1 MQHLENISSVFL
13 FQPLLKTSRLLLSPV
28 ISLQAKQL
36 FDYLLSACGREFKG
50 EVFFP
55 LHKKQLCQKFCKD
68 SLLLSVKLSF
78 LHEEDLHCQ

>member
-13 FQPLLKTSRLLLSPV
+13 FHPLLKTSRLLLSPV

-50 EVFFP
+50 EGVFFP
-55 LHKKQLCQKFCKD
+55 FTRSNCAKGFVKTVPAFCD
-68 SLLLSVKLSF
+68 IILF
-78 LHEEDLHCQ
+78 AGGRP